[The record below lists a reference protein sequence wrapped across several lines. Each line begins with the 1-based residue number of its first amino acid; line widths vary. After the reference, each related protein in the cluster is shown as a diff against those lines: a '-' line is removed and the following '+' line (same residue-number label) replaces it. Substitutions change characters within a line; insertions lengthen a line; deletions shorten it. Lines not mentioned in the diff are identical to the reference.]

1 MHENIPPTVGYIIG
15 TSGILIGGLSLSQWA
30 AIAGIATCVITSVLQ
45 IAKFWWDIKHTERRA
60 KPRDGEG

>member
-1 MHENIPPTVGYIIG
+1 MTTDVPAVVGYTIG
-15 TSGILIGGLSLSQWA
+15 ASGILIGGLSLSQWA

-60 KPRDGEG
+60 KPRDDR

>member
-1 MHENIPPTVGYIIG
+1 MTTDVPAIVGYTIG
-15 TSGILIGGLSLSQWA
+15 ASGILIGGLSLSQWA

>member
-1 MHENIPPTVGYIIG
+1 MNENIPPTVGYLIG

-45 IAKFWWDIKHTERRA
+45 IAKFWWDIKHTERRV